1 MSDSKPH
8 IILITCDELRQDSLS
23 CYGNRV
29 ISTPNIDRLAQR
41 GTTFNNA
48 YTNSPWCLPSRCSL
62 ATGLYPHN
70 NGSYSNFRNIPLDRN
85 LPNIYSTLKKNSYIT
100 SHFGK
105 CHYMPVPYSD
115 VRSDATLPYDEF
127 REFYRSLGI
136 DHLALQ
142 DGNQVSVWYSDDY
155 SKELDEAG
163 YLGVYRDAIW
173 DKFNRKVFDFP
184 APDDWHPDS
193 WVGRKATEYITNYE
207 DDSPLFAWIS
217 FSGPHYPFDP
227 PQSYAQYVNMGH
239 DKRIISESEFDDPS
253 RIHAS
258 TYHGQPDGAIDGLGS
273 APNRATK
280 NYTDK
285 YWYKLRQSYFANIVQ
300 IDENIGQILDAVE
313 NEFGDNCLL
322 IFTAD
327 HGEMLGNHGLWGKN
341 NCAYDDV
348 WRVPLLVRFPQQTV
362 LQTTHVKTML
372 VDILPT
378 CMDVAGIPDIDGD
391 GVSLAHRIEGGG
403 TDFVIAEGEGFFAIT
418 DGTYKF
424 IRVEQSDRSYTEFLD
439 LSVDPYELKN
449 EIYNA
454 NYADRIADLQAQA
467 TDLLMQHSLK

>member
-8 IILITCDELRQDSLS
+8 IVLITCDELRQDALS

-29 ISTPNIDRLAQR
+29 ISTPNIDRLAQK

-70 NGSYSNFRNIPLDRN
+70 NGSYSNFRNIPLDPN
-85 LPNIYSTLKKNSYIT
+85 LPNIYSLLKENSYAT

-105 CHYMPVPYSD
+105 CHYMPVTYSN

-127 REFYRSLGI
+127 RKFYCSLGI

-155 SKELDEAG
+155 SQELDEED
-163 YLGVYRDAIW
+163 YLTAYRDAIW
-173 DKFNRKVFDFP
+173 DKSNRKVFDFP
-184 APDDWHPDS
+184 APDEWHPDS
-193 WVGRKATEYITNYE
+193 WVGRKATEYIKNYE
-207 DDSPLFAWIS
+207 DDKPLFAWVS
-217 FSGPHYPFDP
+217 FSEPHYPFDSP
-227 PQSYAQYVNMGH
+227 KSYAQYVNMEH
-239 DKRIISESEFDDPS
+239 DKRIANETEFDDPS
-253 RIHAS
+253 RIHVS
-258 TYHGQPDGAIDGLGS
+258 TYHGQPKGAIDGLGS
-273 APNRATK
+273 APNRASK
-280 NYTDK
+280 NYTDE
-285 YWYKLRQSYFANIVQ
+285 YWHELRRSYFANIVL
-300 IDENIGQILDAVE
+300 IDDYIGQILDAVE
-313 NEFGDNCLL
+313 SKFGDNCLI

-362 LQTTHVKTML
+362 SQTTDSNSML
-372 VDILPT
+372 IDILPT
-378 CMDVAGIPDIDGD
+378 CIDVAGITDVYSD
-391 GVSLAHRIEGGG
+391 GVSLTHRIKEGG
-403 TDFVIAEGEGFFAIT
+403 TDYIIAEGDGFLAIT

-424 IRVEQSDRSYTEFLD
+424 VRVEQSGRSYTEFLD
-439 LSVDPYELKN
+439 LSADPFEFENHIHTLDSY
-449 EIYNA
+449 
-454 NYADRIADLQAQA
+454 
-467 TDLLMQHSLK
+467 